1 MARICIVGDIHG
13 CIETLK
19 ALLETL
25 KLTPEDTFISLGDL
39 FHKRSGYGHQ
49 IIQILKALNC
59 NVKFI
64 FANHEDKHYRWYIKT
79 EEEREQMTW
88 VEDFETEGL
97 TQEDIDWLLDGY
109 LYYSF
114 TVNNQKYICVHGGIA
129 PEHTELNDELL
140 IKDLFGL
147 TSKPRKSLE
156 KILRTRY
163 ITPEGESVKDIHSIT
178 QYDIYWAEIYNGKF
192 GTALFGHQPFLNSIG
207 PRMFPH
213 AIGLDTG
220 CVHGGA
226 LTALVLEED
235 EPVKSISVKNPVSY
249 CPAVFSPHK
258 FPV

>member
-1 MARICIVGDIHG
+1 MSRIICVGDIHG
-13 CIETLK
+13 CIDTFETL
-19 ALLETL
+19 LIELNL
-25 KLTPEDTFISLGDL
+25 KEKDLFISLGGVWDKGPASL
-39 FHKRSGYGHQ
+39 SVSHKINS
-49 IIQILKALNC
+49 LNC
-59 NVKFI
+59 EKIFI
-64 FANHEDKHYRWYIKT
+64 VGNHEDRIIRWFLKPND
-79 EEEREQMTW
+79 ERSMMREMENFVQ
-88 VEDFETEGL
+88 ESL
-97 TQEDIDWLLDGY
+97 IQEDIDWLLDGY

-140 IKDLFGL
+140 IKDLFKL

-178 QYDIYWAEIYNGKF
+178 QYDTYWAEIYNGRF

-226 LTALVLEED
+226 LTALVLEEG
-235 EPVKSISVKNPVSY
+235 EPVKSISVKNSVSY
-249 CPAVFSPHK
+249 CPAVFSPHR